1 MNVTTVVQEDLEDEA
16 LGKEVHQLLLG
27 FNLVA
32 GKLLWGQL
40 PEPVP
45 LGEEV
50 LGPVGDAL
58 VHRKIEGR
66 LVVFEHSGL
75 YGGSNFFID
84 RQGFN
89 QLE

>member
-1 MNVTTVVQEDLEDEA
+1 MNAMTVVQEELEDEA
-16 LGKEVHQLLLG
+16 LGKEVRQLLLG

-58 VHRKIEGR
+58 VRREIEGR
-66 LVVFEHSGL
+66 LVVFEGSCL

-84 RQGFN
+84 GQGFN